1 MEVIEVK
8 VGAVTLEIQLN
19 NSETAAQLFSKLPIR
34 SRAKRWGDEVYFS
47 TPVDMDI
54 AQDAK
59 EFVEVGDVAFWPP
72 DNALCLFFGPTPCSS
87 NGQPKAASAVNMV
100 GKLLGEVS
108 LLKAVT
114 DNAQVEV
121 RLKA

>member
-1 MEVIEVK
+1 MAVIEVK

-19 NSETAAQLFSKLPIR
+19 KSETASQLFSKLPIR
-34 SRAKRWGDEVYFS
+34 SRAKRWGDEIYFS
-47 TPVDMDI
+47 TPVDMDV

-59 EFVEVGDVAFWPP
+59 ELVEVGDVAFWPP
-72 DNALCLFFGPTPCSS
+72 DSALCLFFGPTPCSS
-87 NGQPKAASAVNMV
+87 NGQPQAASAVNMV
-100 GKLLGEVS
+100 GKLLGDVD
-108 LLKAVT
+108 LLKEVT